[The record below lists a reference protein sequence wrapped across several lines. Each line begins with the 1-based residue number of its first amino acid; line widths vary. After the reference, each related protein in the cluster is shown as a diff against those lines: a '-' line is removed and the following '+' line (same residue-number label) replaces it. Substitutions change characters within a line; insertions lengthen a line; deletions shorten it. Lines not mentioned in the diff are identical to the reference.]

1 MLTIADHLGLALLVL
16 ATAASAEALFEDYH
30 VVKKPKRDHG
40 YRGIMGDFLQLKDGS
55 ILMSYTDGDIM
66 VIRSTDQGRT
76 WGEPSVLV
84 PRPTPPAKGRIGA
97 PSFLRLPEGD
107 ILLTYYYSTHPATPY
122 YGHNYYRRSSDE
134 GQTWTEQFCYTPV
147 PGYLLVHNDRLQVL
161 STGRILAVA
170 EHKAYLPSTSDHS
183 GYVGMSFFSD
193 DGGYSWQ
200 PSKNSVDMYEERKIE
215 AQEADAVELKDGR
228 ILMFA
233 RTYSGHPVFAYS
245 EDKGETW
252 GPGIFREDIEM
263 PYAGLPTVR
272 RIPAGGRE
280 RPQGD
285 LLFIWITERSVDE
298 QNPKIHR
305 RCALSAAVSQ
315 DEGETLIH
323 QRHIARDPEDDFG
336 YQCVEFVG
344 DDLVLLAYHTR
355 EGIHVA
361 RIGVDWFYGE

>member
-1 MLTIADHLGLALLVL
+1 MLTAADCVALAVLALV
-16 ATAASAEALFEDYH
+16 ATTACADALFEDYH
-30 VVKKPKRDHG
+30 VVRKPRADHG
-40 YRGIMGDFLQLKDGS
+40 YRGIMGDFLQLGDGS
-55 ILMSYTDGDIM
+55 ILMSYGDGDIM
-66 VIRSTDQGRT
+66 AITSTDRGLT
-76 WGEPSVLV
+76 WGEPAVLIA
-84 PRPTPPAKGRIGA
+84 RPTPPAQGNIGA
-97 PSFLRLPEGD
+97 PGFLRLEGGD

-134 GQTWTEQFCYTPV
+134 GRTWTEQFCYTPL
-147 PGYLLVHNDRLQVL
+147 PGYTLVHNDRLQVL
-161 STGRILAVA
+161 STGRILAIA
-170 EHKAYLPSTSDHS
+170 EHKAYLPATSDHS

-193 DGGYSWQ
+193 DDGYSWQ
-200 PSKNSVDMYEERKIE
+200 RSANTVDMYEEHQME
-215 AQEADAVELKDGR
+215 VQEADAVELRDGR
-228 ILMFA
+228 LLMFA

-252 GPGIFREDIEM
+252 GPGIVREDIEM

-272 RIPAGGRE
+272 RIPAT
-280 RPQGD
+280 GD
-285 LLFIWITERSVDE
+285 LLFIWISERSVDDD
-298 QNPKIHR
+298 NPKIHR
-305 RCALSAAVSQ
+305 RCALTAAIST

-344 DDLVLLAYHTR
+344 DDLVLVGYHTR